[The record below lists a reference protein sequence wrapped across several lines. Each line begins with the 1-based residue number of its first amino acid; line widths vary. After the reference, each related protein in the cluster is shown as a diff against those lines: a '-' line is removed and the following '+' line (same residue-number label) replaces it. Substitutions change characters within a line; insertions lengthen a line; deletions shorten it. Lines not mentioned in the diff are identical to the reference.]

1 MSHRQHQSADSREV
15 GHVYF
20 VNPITLSKQFA
31 ATLLIL
37 LGLFLLMWI
46 ANWSGMMPKKTQLGD
61 PDSTIISTKAR
72 LATVSNQKRIAFV
85 GDSSCLVNIH
95 IPTLKDNGIDAIN
108 LGTLSYLGIDSF
120 GLLAQRFCQNKPDT
134 QIFLVLHPECL
145 RIVESSSEHRMIL
158 MEALD
163 QATDSSTQFQLESL
177 RKITVDE
184 FRSRLLDGWLPTP
197 MKGRLGFRY
206 GFTHNLREEIS
217 SAGGFMEETA
227 KFDPSIS
234 HGSSEYRIARRI
246 QSECTQ
252 FRSYLPKG
260 VRVRLLVSPVPQSHA
275 NRGHEK
281 RVLEM
286 QSELEKWI
294 QTDSPSLNMPMVL
307 PDSNFGTVTHLLPTS
322 AREYTRQLC
331 LMLPQ

>member
-20 VNPITLSKQFA
+20 VNPIALSKQFA

-46 ANWSGMMPKKTQLGD
+46 SNWSGIMPKKSQLGD

-72 LATVSNQKRIAFV
+72 LATVSTQKRIAFV

-145 RIVESSSEHRMIL
+145 RIVESSSQHRMIL
-158 MEALD
+158 MEALN

-246 QSECTQ
+246 QNECTQ

-275 NRGHEK
+275 HRGHEK

-286 QSELEKWI
+286 QSELERWI
-294 QTDSPSLNMPMVL
+294 QADSPSLNMPTVL
-307 PDSNFGTVTHLLPTS
+307 PDSNFGTVTHLLPSS

>member
-1 MSHRQHQSADSREV
+1 
-15 GHVYF
+15 
-20 VNPITLSKQFA
+20 
-31 ATLLIL
+31 
-37 LGLFLLMWI
+37 
-46 ANWSGMMPKKTQLGD
+46 MPKKSQLGD

-72 LATVSNQKRIAFV
+72 LATVSTQKRIAFV

-145 RIVESSSEHRMIL
+145 RIVESSSQHRMIL
-158 MEALD
+158 MEALN

-246 QSECTQ
+246 QNECTQ

-286 QSELEKWI
+286 QSELERWI

>member
-1 MSHRQHQSADSREV
+1 MDCQLEWHDA
-15 GHVYF
+15 
-20 VNPITLSKQFA
+20 
-31 ATLLIL
+31 
-37 LGLFLLMWI
+37 
-46 ANWSGMMPKKTQLGD
+46 KKTQLGD

-252 FRSYLPKG
+252 FRSYLPK
-260 VRVRLLVSPVPQSHA
+260 R
-275 NRGHEK
+275 
-281 RVLEM
+281 
-286 QSELEKWI
+286 
-294 QTDSPSLNMPMVL
+294 SPSAP
-307 PDSNFGTVTHLLPTS
+307 FGISGSSVPCES
-322 AREYTRQLC
+322 GAREKSTRDAERARE
-331 LMLPQ
+331 MDPDR